1 MCIKD
6 KLQNCHVEKTKFS
19 SPRKVSKNNSCQNFE
34 RFSFVSKLGL
44 RFTLEYFALL
54 LYSCLIC
61 KWYVALNHRFIINFQ
76 IDTNWRE
83 LLPFSTPPHRTHQ
96 FEFVRQ
102 SMFKV
107 DIGLGP
113 KLENWSLN
121 IWHRNHSRKFTHLMA
136 HRTATKCDWQLPSLI
151 KRSSIK
157 EKKVFSALLLD
168 FQPIQFQ
175 EFVPQNPQNY
185 SKCRIWSFEFWH
197 FPSIFVLLKLT
208 CLVTLFDRKL

>member
-1 MCIKD
+1 MSLAPVCIKD

-19 SPRKVSKNNSCQNFE
+19 SPQKVSKNDSFQNFE

-61 KWYVALNHRFIINFQ
+61 KWYVTLNHRFIINFQ

-113 KLENWSLN
+113 KLENWSLCFG
-121 IWHRNHSRKFTHLMA
+121 I
-136 HRTATKCDWQLPSLI
+136 TAGNSHI
-151 KRSSIK
+151 
-157 EKKVFSALLLD
+157 
-168 FQPIQFQ
+168 
-175 EFVPQNPQNY
+175 
-185 SKCRIWSFEFWH
+185 
-197 FPSIFVLLKLT
+197 
-208 CLVTLFDRKL
+208 